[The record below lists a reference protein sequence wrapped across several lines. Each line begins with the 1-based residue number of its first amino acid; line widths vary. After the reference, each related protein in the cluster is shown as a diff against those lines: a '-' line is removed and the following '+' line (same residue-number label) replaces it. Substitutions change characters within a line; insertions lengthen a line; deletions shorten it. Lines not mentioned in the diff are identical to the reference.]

1 MTDTLVLLRP
11 IVTEKSMTQTNE
23 GKYTFEVRTSATKQ
37 EIAEAVAEAFK
48 VDVVEVNV
56 MTVRGKTRR
65 YGRHTRQGPAH
76 RALLRGGGI
85 SASRIHP
92 SLVRQREQVRAD
104 LPR

>member
-48 VDVVEVNV
+48 VDVVDVNV
-56 MTVRGKTRR
+56 MTIRGKSRR
-65 YGRHTRQGPAH
+65 YGKRIGKKPDRKKAVVTVAKGQRIE
-76 RALLRGGGI
+76 RYFVEGG
-85 SASRIHP
+85 
-92 SLVRQREQVRAD
+92 V
-104 LPR
+104 